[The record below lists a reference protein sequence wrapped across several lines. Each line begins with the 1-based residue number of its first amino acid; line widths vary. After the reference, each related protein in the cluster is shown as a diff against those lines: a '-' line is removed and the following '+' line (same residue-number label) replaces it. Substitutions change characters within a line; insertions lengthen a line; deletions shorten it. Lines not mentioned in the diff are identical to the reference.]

1 MSFSFN
7 YYIWKYLYNKELRT
21 AEEVELAY
29 QKGILTQA
37 ERDDI
42 LGTA

>member
-1 MSFSFN
+1 MSFN
-7 YYIWKYLYNKELRT
+7 HYVWKYLYNKGLRT
-21 AEEVELAY
+21 MEEVELAY

-42 LGTA
+42 LGAA

>member
-1 MSFSFN
+1 MSFN
-7 YYIWKYLYNKELRT
+7 HYIWKYLYQKGLR
-21 AEEVELAY
+21 AADEVETAY
-29 QKGILTQA
+29 HQKGILTQA

>member
-1 MSFSFN
+1 MSFN
-7 YYIWKYLYNKELRT
+7 HYIWKYLYQKGLRT
-21 AEEVELAY
+21 ADEVELAF

-42 LGTA
+42 LGTAQ